1 MRHVPRRSVQPRP
14 PTKRDILRQILQIVR
29 EQKQYY
35 KSSLELIKEHI
46 SPSDITV
53 FERSIRHWESQER
66 IFEIK
71 FAMLTRRAGF

>member
-1 MRHVPRRSVQPRP
+1 MNPAPKPR
-14 PTKRDILRQILQIVR
+14 TKRDILPQILQIVR

-46 SPSDITV
+46 SPSDIII

-66 IFEIK
+66 LFEIK
-71 FAMLTRRAGF
+71 FAMLTMRAGF

>member
-1 MRHVPRRSVQPRP
+1 MNPAPRP
-14 PTKRDILRQILQIVR
+14 PIKRDILCQILQIVR
-29 EQKQYY
+29 EQKQYD

-46 SPSDITV
+46 SPSDITT

>member
-1 MRHVPRRSVQPRP
+1 MNPTPRP

-29 EQKQYY
+29 EQKRYY

-53 FERSIRHWESQER
+53 FERRIRHCESQER
-66 IFEIK
+66 LFEIK
-71 FAMLTRRAGF
+71 FVILTRRAGF